1 MPQLLQYKLQPAA
14 RLIRLMLAE
23 YGTRFTLTEV
33 KPWQRQDEWLKYDP
47 SAEGPVFLVDNLP
60 PIVGLSAIVLYIEEN
75 VAPDEQGKLLVP
87 LGTAQRAETRRLFDW
102 CMFKLADEAT
112 RYFLAEKLVKRD
124 TSAAPDPAV
133 LRAARSNLG
142 EHLNYFT
149 YLLTARRWLAGDA
162 MTIADFAL
170 ASQLSVI
177 DYFADMPWESAPE
190 VKDWYQRIKSRP
202 AFRALLA
209 DRIVGLP
216 ASSVYAELDF

>member
-1 MPQLLQYKLQPAA
+1 MPQLLHYKLQPAA

-23 YGTRFTLTEV
+23 YGSRFTLTEV

-47 SAEGPVFLVDNLP
+47 AAEGPVFVVDNLP
-60 PIVGLSAIVLYIEEN
+60 PIVGLSAITLYIEEN

-87 LGTAQRAETRRLFDW
+87 LGIAQRAEARRLLDW

-112 RYFLAEKLVKRD
+112 RYFLAEKLIKRD
-124 TSAAPDPAV
+124 TGAAPDPAV

-142 EHLNYFT
+142 EHLHYFT
-149 YLLTARRWLAGDA
+149 YLLVARRWLAGDA

-170 ASQLSVI
+170 AAHLSVI
-177 DYFADMPWESAPE
+177 DYFADMPWENAPE

-202 AFRALLA
+202 
-209 DRIVGLP
+209 
-216 ASSVYAELDF
+216 